1 MNGHVRS
8 IEVKPG
14 TRWVSAVCD
23 AEVIVIKSPPVAVA
37 LECGGV
43 PMEAAPG
50 QGRRVPAVH
59 DSGEAPRVGKRYTDE
74 DTGLVVLCTKGGSGV
89 LSAGGRPLSIMATKP
104 LPASD

>member
-1 MNGHVRS
+1 MNGHVGS

-23 AEVIVIKSPPVAVA
+23 AEVIVIKSPPAAVA

-43 PMEAAPG
+43 PMETAPG
-50 QGRRVPAVH
+50 PGRRVPPVC
-59 DSGEAPRVGKRYTDE
+59 DSGEAPRVGKRYIDE

-89 LSAGGRPLSIMATKP
+89 LSVDGRPLSVMATKR